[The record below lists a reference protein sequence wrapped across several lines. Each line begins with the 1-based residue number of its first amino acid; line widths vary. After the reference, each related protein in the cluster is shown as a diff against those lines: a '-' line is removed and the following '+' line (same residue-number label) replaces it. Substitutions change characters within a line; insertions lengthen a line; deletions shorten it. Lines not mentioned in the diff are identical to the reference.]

1 MNRRNFIKVMGTG
14 AVVLAASPL
23 LLDQVNGEK
32 SESFRPE
39 HTYDDIRKTL
49 LSYAMLCPNAHNK
62 QPWKVTLHGQNEIML
77 FVDSE
82 RLLPETD
89 PIHRQI
95 HISQGTFI
103 ESLVI
108 AATHFGIKADV
119 DYFPEGEYDNQS
131 IAALP
136 VASIKLIKQPDIQT
150 DPLFT
155 QLLSRQSNKTPYT
168 DEKVPKSDREKLEKL
183 VEDTPFL
190 LQIVDEPSDKKNM
203 ADFVIKAMEIEEKER
218 ARNMETIAMFRFND
232 EEFAQHRDGFGLP
245 QNGVVGVKRMVA
257 EAFFLSRAQTE
268 KDPSSFGKEGVKLTQ
283 NVANSTQHFALLSS
297 QDNSRKT
304 QIEIGRLYNRLN
316 LTTSALGIAQHP
328 MSQILQEY
336 EDMLPLQAEFK
347 KHYHVQNHETVQMLF
362 RLGKAKATPLSP
374 RREVQDLLG

>member
-283 NVANSTQHFALLSS
+283 NVANSTNICVAFE
-297 QDNSRKT
+297 SR
-304 QIEIGRLYNRLN
+304 
-316 LTTSALGIAQHP
+316 
-328 MSQILQEY
+328 
-336 EDMLPLQAEFK
+336 
-347 KHYHVQNHETVQMLF
+347 
-362 RLGKAKATPLSP
+362 
-374 RREVQDLLG
+374 